1 MTADAAPRAPLS
13 VLDVVPIA
21 AGSTPAQAV
30 RNAVDLAQQAERLG
44 YARHWLTEH
53 HLNEGIAGSQPHV
66 LLAALAHATEGIR
79 LGTAATLVGNY
90 QLPQIAESFG
100 VLDALAPGRVDLGLG
115 RSGSIPAATPEQ
127 AEAAGAAP
135 VPARG
140 DHVVEG
146 IVFPAPRTPNWFGSD
161 RFELTRE
168 LFGRTA
174 GDTSDFDAVVDTLL
188 ELFAGTSTDP
198 RVGRY
203 VAPPA
208 AGAHPQLWLHGSSA
222 GISAR
227 VAGEHGLPF
236 GSNYHT
242 APSNSLD
249 AITEY
254 RRHFRP
260 SRWLDEPY
268 VIVSADVVVA
278 DDAATAEHLGL
289 GYTQWVHSIRDR
301 RSTGAIAYPTPEE
314 AAAAPLDDQAQAI
327 VRDRQIT
334 RFVGAPEQIVER
346 LAALQRVTGA
356 DELLITTIVHDHA
369 LRVRS
374 YELLAEAWGAA
385 DTPLQATL

>member
-1 MTADAAPRAPLS
+1 MPLS
-13 VLDVVPIA
+13 VLDVVPIVS
-21 AGSTPAQAV
+21 GSTSAEAV
-30 RNAVDLAQQAERLG
+30 RNALDLARQAEGLG
-44 YARHWLTEH
+44 LARYWLTEH

-66 LLAALAHATEGIR
+66 LLAALAQVTEHIR

-90 QLPQIAESFG
+90 HLPQVAETFG
-100 VLDALAPGRVDLGLG
+100 VLDALAQGRVDLGLG
-115 RSGSIPAATPEQ
+115 RSGSIPAASPEH

-135 VPARG
+135 VSTRG

-174 GDTSDFDAVVDTLL
+174 GDTSDFDAVVDALL

-242 APSNSLD
+242 APANSLD

-254 RRHFRP
+254 RRHFRR
-260 SRWLDEPY
+260 SRWLDAPY

-278 DDAATAEHLGL
+278 DDAATAEHLGQ
-289 GYTQWVHSIRDR
+289 GYAQWVHSIRDR

-314 AAAAPLDDQAQAI
+314 AAAAPLDDEAR
-327 VRDRQIT
+327 VLVHDRETT
-334 RFVGAPEQIVER
+334 RFVGAPEQVVER

-385 DTPLQATL
+385 DAPLQATL